1 MLIST
6 IRCITKVV
14 QFRDSVVLFFL
25 IYASSIIQEMLM
37 SPAVLEMADL
47 EAFFNGLVTMATQQL
62 STCELLCEARF
73 VHIAFNLRRSI
84 KTCK

>member
-1 MLIST
+1 
-6 IRCITKVV
+6 
-14 QFRDSVVLFFL
+14 
-25 IYASSIIQEMLM
+25 M

-62 STCELLCEARF
+62 STYELLCEARF